1 MTAPSK
7 TIKICLADSEQETIT
22 FAKIHKSDLILINL
36 QMPNMKGLKV
46 ITPMRSDVAIA
57 GIPIVAITDLAL
69 PEEAEKYIV
78 VGASEYISRTVQ
90 LKKCAEIVHICRRH
104 DRESR

>member
-7 TIKICLADSEQETIT
+7 TLKIPLAHSKQETIT

-36 QMPNMKGLKV
+36 QMPNLKGLKV

-78 VGASEYISRTVQ
+78 VGASECISRPVQ
-90 LKKCAEIVHICRRH
+90 LKKRAEIVHICRRH
-104 DRESR
+104 DKESR

>member
-69 PEEAEKYIV
+69 PEEAKK
-78 VGASEYISRTVQ
+78 YISRTVQ
-90 LKKCAEIVHICRRH
+90 FKKRAEIVHICRRH